1 MSTRYAIRH
10 ELAFRYDA
18 PVRRAVMTVFLQPM
32 RDQHQIL
39 RHFAI
44 RTSPGG
50 PVFSFEGPFGN
61 AGHFFNRPRA
71 EGRLAIR
78 AQAVVEVTSPP
89 PLPQR
94 LPDSASQSSN
104 GNRND
109 SERQLMLQPS
119 RFARPES
126 PALAR
131 FLAEHGVER
140 RADPLR
146 TVRELRSALY
156 RAFRYS
162 PGSTS
167 VESPIDHILA
177 SGQGVCQDYA
187 HVMVSTLRRW
197 SFPARYV
204 SGYLA
209 PASPT
214 DVAPTAD
221 DDPTQSAAS
230 SQQSH
235 AWVEC
240 WLPGFG
246 WRGFD
251 PANDCD
257 CDERHIRV
265 AVGRDYAD
273 VPPVRGVFSGTA
285 SSVLDTVVEV
295 TQDPL

>member
-1 MSTRYAIRH
+1 
-10 ELAFRYDA
+10 
-18 PVRRAVMTVFLQPM
+18 VFLQPI
-32 RDQHQIL
+32 RDRRQIL
-39 RHFAI
+39 RRFSI
-44 RTSPGG
+44 RTEPGG
-50 PVFSFEGPFGN
+50 PVFPFEGPFGN
-61 AGHFFNRPRA
+61 AGHFFNRPKA
-71 EGRLAIR
+71 NGRLAIR
-78 AQAVVEVTSPP
+78 AHSVVEVTSPSR
-89 PLPQR
+89 LPER
-94 LPDSASQSSN
+94 LPDAAPESPD

-119 RFARPES
+119 RFARPQS

-131 FLAEHGVER
+131 FLADHGVER
-140 RADPLR
+140 RVDPLR

-162 PGSTS
+162 PGSTHAA
-167 VESPIDHILA
+167 SPIDHILE
-177 SGQGVCQDYA
+177 SGRGVCQDYA
-187 HVMVSTLRRW
+187 HVMVSTLRLW
-197 SFPARYV
+197 GLPARYV

-209 PASPT
+209 PAIPT
-214 DVAPTAD
+214 DADPTAPA
-221 DDPTQSAAS
+221 DPAQLAAPGHE
-230 SQQSH
+230 SH

-273 VPPVRGVFSGTA
+273 VAPVRGVYSGTA
-285 SSVLDTVVEV
+285 SAVLDTVAVV
-295 TQDPL
+295 TQDPLCLP